1 MEIFLSNE
9 KSKFFEGLAVL
20 VAQGQSIA
28 SAASQVDC
36 ANSTAY
42 RIAKT
47 DDFKAEVNRLR
58 SECVSDAIG
67 MLSNACTQAVE
78 VIIDLMQNAQ
88 DERIKLRAATSILER
103 FEKLSDHH
111 ELRERIEAL
120 EANDEAN
127 E

>member
-1 MEIFLSNE
+1 MSDE
-9 KSKFFEGLAVL
+9 KSKYFDGLAVL
-20 VAQGQSIA
+20 IAQGHRVA
-28 SAASQVDC
+28 SAASHVGC

-47 DDFKAEVNRLR
+47 DDFKQHVNELR
-58 SECVSDAIG
+58 SQCVTSAIG
-67 MLSNACTQAVE
+67 LLSNACSEAVQ
-78 VIIDLMQNAQ
+78 VIIDLMNNAE

-127 E
+127 G